1 MEGAIERCHTGI
13 PGFDEICQGG
23 FVRNSA
29 NVIVGGPG
37 SGKTTFLLQ
46 FLWTGAMQYQENGL
60 YCSFEP
66 DILEVLNDAKSFGW
80 DFSKLAQEGKVQ
92 FLKFSPLTSINE
104 LKGELTRLIAKH
116 NIRRI
121 CFDPVSVLGLNLSE
135 GGKIREVIF
144 DLVSLTKRL
153 NVTTILAD
161 ESFEAE
167 HSPNLSGDWSKT
179 DILRFLT
186 DSVITFYEGGI
197 QDVSDRALRINK
209 MRRTSH
215 NRAAVGMNISDKGVE
230 VLGNGVGVGGQ
241 V

>member
-1 MEGAIERCHTGI
+1 MGEEVERCQTGI
-13 PGFDEICQGG
+13 PGFDAICQGG
-23 FVRNSA
+23 FVRNSN

-46 FLWTGAMQYQENGL
+46 FLWEGINKYNENGL

-66 DILEVLNDAKSFGW
+66 DILEVLNDAQGFGW

-104 LKGELTRLIAKH
+104 LKGELTRLISKH
-116 NIRRI
+116 EIKRI
-121 CFDPVSVLGLNLSE
+121 CFDPVSVLALNLSD

-144 DLVSLTKRL
+144 DLVSLMKRL
-153 NVTTILAD
+153 NVTSILAD
-161 ESFEAE
+161 ESFESE
-167 HSPNLSGDWSKT
+167 HYNLSGDWSKT

-186 DSVITFYEGGI
+186 DSVTTFYEGGI
-197 QDVSDRALRINK
+197 QGVSDRALRINK

-215 NRAAVGMNISDKGVE
+215 NRTAVGMMISGKGIE
-230 VLGNGVGVGGQ
+230 VLSSS
-241 V
+241 